1 MARASYSGR
10 SDGGADCVLMSMV
23 VSPQFSAAELKLI
36 LHALLDARVVLQA
49 VDGGLLQHPPHPPVH
64 LHDLS
69 PEIARVEAA
78 LLLVTAA

>member
-1 MARASYSGR
+1 MAMLAST
-10 SDGGADCVLMSMV
+10 
-23 VSPQFSAAELKLI
+23 QFTAAELKLI

-49 VDGGLLQHPPHPPVH
+49 VEGGLLQHPPQPPVY
-64 LHDLS
+64 LHDLG